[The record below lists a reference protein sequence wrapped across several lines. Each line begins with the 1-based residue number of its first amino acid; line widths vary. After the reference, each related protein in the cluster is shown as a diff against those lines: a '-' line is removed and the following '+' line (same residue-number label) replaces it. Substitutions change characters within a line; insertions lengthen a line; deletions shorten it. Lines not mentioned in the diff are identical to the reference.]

1 MVHQNEEGEYSQ
13 ASSGTLYPPLDICS
27 NLHQWCAVSAIG
39 SNHLQRC
46 IPSKLPLESEFPML
60 HIWVV
65 LWSTLVSHKNNEV
78 TIQMLGKPL
87 IRTSLNTSTLS
98 TRHCSLWN
106 KVLKCTCRHSEA
118 ISPTSAPMSMRYG
131 STGGAICG
139 SQLGMDREVSAP
151 HLARPSTQVMAPAW
165 RWDNQAVYLLRSL

>member
-13 ASSGTLYPPLDICS
+13 ASSGALYPPLDICS
-27 NLHQWCAVSAIG
+27 NLHQWYAVSAIG

-98 TRHCSLWN
+98 TRHCSL
-106 KVLKCTCRHSEA
+106 
-118 ISPTSAPMSMRYG
+118 
-131 STGGAICG
+131 
-139 SQLGMDREVSAP
+139 
-151 HLARPSTQVMAPAW
+151 
-165 RWDNQAVYLLRSL
+165 